1 MSNKDGKTRERV
13 SAFESSTIILGFIL
27 AVLSAVICMQIIGK
41 VGTTPN
47 TSLIGAIV
55 AMVVARIPLQSLMKF
70 KSLERQNYIQTIVS
84 GAGFTAAN
92 IGLLSVS
99 ILFILG
105 ENSFILPMILGA
117 LFGCLVSICV
127 VGKIFDSRIYPAEA
141 AWPPGVATA
150 KAIEAGDEGGE
161 KGRRLIQGIVVGIVG
176 SMLKLPVAGIGVA
189 FIANIFA
196 ISGLG
201 IGLIIKGYSTTLFGG
216 FDIGATYIPHGIMM
230 GAGGMALIQCLIIIF
245 NKKKEKGNYNVT
257 VSDKDAK
264 KGIFA
269 GFILY
274 IVGAIFIAIISG
286 IISEMSFSKLIIWV
300 LYASVC
306 SVIAMLI
313 VGMACMHSGWFPA
326 FAITT
331 IFLII
336 GIFIGFPSVPLA
348 LLTGYICSV
357 GPCFADMGNDL
368 KAGWILRGMGSDHE
382 YEVYGRKHQ
391 VYCELF
397 GAIVGIIVV
406 FVSMNLF
413 FESDLMP
420 PISGVFATTI
430 ESSVDPSLIKTLA
443 IWAIPGALIQCIGK
457 TKNMVGVL
465 FATGLLLNNPMYGI
479 GILVAVTFRVIFGNK
494 FMDTRDAGLIVGDG
508 LYGFFS
514 AVIKAIF

>member
-1 MSNKDGKTRERV
+1 MSSKNNKTRERIT
-13 SAFESSTIILGFIL
+13 AFEPSTVILGLVL
-27 AVLSAVICMQIIGK
+27 AILSAGICMQIIGK

-55 AMVVARIPLQSLMKF
+55 AMVVARIPIKSFMKF

-105 ENSFILPMILGA
+105 ENSAILPMILGA
-117 LFGCLVSICV
+117 LFGCVVSIII
-127 VGKIFDSRIYPAEA
+127 VGRIFDSRIYPAEA

-161 KGRRLIQGIVVGIVG
+161 KGKRLIQGIVVGVVG

-201 IGLIIKGYSTTLFGG
+201 IGLIIKGYSTTIFGG
-216 FDIGATYIPHGIMM
+216 FDIGSTYIPHGIMM
-230 GAGGMALIQCLIIIF
+230 GAGIMALIQCLIIIF
-245 NKKKEKGNYNVT
+245 NKKKEKENYNVT
-257 VSDKDAK
+257 VSDSAAK
-264 KGIFA
+264 KSIA
-269 GFILY
+269 VGFVLY
-274 IVGAIFIAIISG
+274 IIGAILLAIISG
-286 IISEMSFSKLIIWV
+286 AINEMSVGKLTIWV
-300 LYASVC
+300 LYASIS

-331 IFLII
+331 IFLIV
-336 GIFIGFPSVPLA
+336 GIFIGFPTVPLA

-368 KAGWILRGMGSDHE
+368 KAGWILRGMGNDPE
-382 YEVYGRKHQ
+382 YEVYGRKNQ

-397 GAIVGIIVV
+397 GAVVGIVVV
-406 FVSMNLF
+406 FATMNIF
-413 FESDLMP
+413 FDSNLMP

-430 ESSVDPSLIKTLA
+430 ESSVDPSLIKTLI
-443 IWAIPGALIQCIGK
+443 IWSIPGALIQLVGK

-465 FATGLLLNNPMYGI
+465 FATGLLLNNPMYGM
-479 GILVAVTFRVIFGNK
+479 GILVAVAFRVMFGNK

-514 AVIKAIF
+514 AVIRAIL